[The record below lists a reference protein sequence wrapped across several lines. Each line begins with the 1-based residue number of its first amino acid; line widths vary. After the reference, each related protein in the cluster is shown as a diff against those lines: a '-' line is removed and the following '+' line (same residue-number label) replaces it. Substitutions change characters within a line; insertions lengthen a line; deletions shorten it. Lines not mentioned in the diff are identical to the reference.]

1 MIKAV
6 FIDIDDTVFS
16 FSGFVKKAM
25 RDGFEKFGLKPY
37 TDEMY
42 PIFEKI
48 NNELWRRVELNK
60 LTIQQLCKIRW
71 NMIFERINI
80 SFDGTEFENYFC
92 EELHQSAVFEP
103 HALELLNYLKDGY
116 ILCAASN
123 GPYEQQYNRLKVGGI
138 DTYFSHIFISSA
150 IGAKKPDKEFFDYC
164 FSKLRRSGCDSLLP
178 EETIIIGDSL
188 TSDIAGGRNYG
199 MKTCLYTKGKEYDS
213 DYKPA
218 DYIVSDLS
226 DIMKIL

>member
-6 FIDIDDTVFS
+6 FIDIDDTIFS
-16 FSGFVKKAM
+16 FSEFVKKAM
-25 RDGFEKFGLKPY
+25 HDGFEKYGLKPY
-37 TDEMY
+37 TDEMF
-42 PIFEKI
+42 PVFEEI
-48 NNELWRRVELNK
+48 NNELWQYIEQNV
-60 LTIQQLCKIRW
+60 LTLQQLRKIRW
-71 NMIFERINI
+71 NRIFKKIGI
-80 SFDGTEFENYFC
+80 AFDGALFENYFC
-92 EELHQSAVFEP
+92 TELWKSAIFEP
-103 HALELLNYLKDGY
+103 HALDLIQYLKTRY

-150 IGAKKPDKEFFDYC
+150 IGAGKPDKAYFDYC
-164 FSKLRRSGCDSLLP
+164 FTALRNNGNKGLMP

-199 MKTCLYTKGKEYDS
+199 MKTCLYTKGKKCES
-213 DYKPA
+213 DYKCA

-226 DIMKIL
+226 DIMRIL